1 MHGTSVVPKNKIIR
15 MPFVTIGK
23 CRLRGMRRQ
32 LVEESSAAFFW
43 PPDDVNRA
51 MRGRGACGWRF
62 QLWRTKTCGTGGS
75 SCLAPF
81 V

>member
-43 PPDDVNRA
+43 PPDDV
-51 MRGRGACGWRF
+51 
-62 QLWRTKTCGTGGS
+62 GTVRCEVES
-75 SCLAPF
+75 LA
-81 V
+81 VGLLVVAH